1 MDFTFSNDDN
11 SSRLQEM
18 ISKAENVAT
27 EDTVQFEGE
36 AFDLDDI

>member
-1 MDFTFSNDDN
+1 MDFTFTNEDD
-11 SSRLQEM
+11 SSRLQDM